1 MTPREDLTRIIS
13 QSLAKSSADETEI
26 LAFQSSDALTR
37 VANSQIHQNV
47 AEINSAISV
56 RAIVNHRVGVASTNR
71 PETEAI
77 ARAVES
83 AIANAKMSPQVEDW
97 PGLPRTS
104 SIVDSRTSKTT
115 DECTPGKRAEMIR
128 TALTIAKN
136 EKLSLAGALE
146 TGTTRIYVGNNH
158 GGISSSSISAAN
170 LNMVLMALDSSGFAA
185 WMGQDI
191 SRLDMAS
198 LTKRAADKALL
209 SRKPEELAPGPYTV
223 ILEPPAVADMLGF
236 LAYLGLGAQAVQE
249 KRSFML
255 DQFGKKIVNEKIT
268 FWDDANDP
276 RTMGMPFDYE
286 GVPKKKVVLIDRG
299 VANAVVYDSR
309 TAAREGKRS
318 TGHALPAPN
327 PHGPMPANLFLDAG
341 ETSLDDM
348 IAQTENGVLITRFHY
363 TNIEEP
369 MRAVFTGMT
378 RDGTFL
384 IKDGNLSGGL
394 KNLRFTQSILDAL
407 NSVVVLGRDAQLVD
421 AMLGTCYC
429 PPVKIE
435 DFNFTGISD

>member
-1 MTPREDLTRIIS
+1 MTPHANLTRVIS
-13 QSLAKSSADETEI
+13 QNLAKSSADETEI
-26 LAFQSSDALTR
+26 LAYQSSDALTR

-56 RAIVNHRVGVASTNR
+56 RAIVDDRVGVASTNR

-83 AIANAKMSPQVEDW
+83 AITNAKMSPRVENW

-104 SIVDSRTSKTT
+104 SIVDSRTSSAT
-115 DECTPGKRAEMIR
+115 DECTPGRRAELIR
-128 TALTIAKN
+128 KALTIAKN

-146 TGTTRIYVGNNH
+146 TGTTRIYVGNSH
-158 GGISSSSISAAN
+158 GGISSSTMSEAN
-170 LNMVLMALDSSGFAA
+170 LNLVLMALDSSGYAA
-185 WMGQDI
+185 WMGRDVSELDI
-191 SRLDMAS
+191 PG

-209 SRKPEELAPGPYTV
+209 SRQPQDISPGPYTV

-255 DQFGKKIVNEKIT
+255 DQFGKQIVSEMIT

-276 RTMGMPFDYE
+276 RTMGIAFDYE

-309 TAAREGKRS
+309 TAAGEGRSS

-327 PHGPMPANLFLDAG
+327 PHGPMPANLFLAAG

-348 IAQTENGVLITRFHY
+348 IAQTENGVLVTRFHY

-369 MRAVFTGMT
+369 MRAVITGMT

-384 IKDGNLSGGL
+384 VKNGKLSCGL

-407 NSVVVLGRDAQLVD
+407 NSVISLGRDARLID
-421 AMLGTCYC
+421 AFLGTCHC
-429 PPVKIE
+429 PSIKIE
-435 DFNFTGISD
+435 GFNFTGISD